1 MSYNVKEIHSNFHS
15 KMQSI
20 LITGKDKE
28 QVRQACKK
36 ICEENKISRF
46 DIEIIE
52 TEKTV
57 GIGDIRKLQEKLFL
71 KPLESAAKAVILEAY
86 LGMTP
91 DSQNAFLK
99 VLEEPPADTIIM
111 ILTSSLDF
119 VLPTVMSRCKLINLE
134 RVKQLSAEEIAV
146 NLLLLTELKNGT
158 PAKALK
164 IAQDNGKD
172 REVALEFLEG
182 LIISLHSKL
191 EKENLQILK
200 ALQKTYTIIKTTNV
214 SPRFALENLFLNF

>member
-1 MSYNVKEIHSNFHS
+1 
-15 KMQSI
+15 MQSL

-28 QVRQACKK
+28 QIRLAAQK

-57 GIGDIRKLQEKLFL
+57 GIGDIRRLQEKLFL
-71 KPLESAAKAVILEAY
+71 KPLEGEIKSVILEAFF
-86 LGMTP
+86 GMTP

-99 VLEEPPADTIIM
+99 VLEEPPADAIIM
-111 ILTSSLDF
+111 ILALSLDF

-134 RVKQLSAEEIAV
+134 RVRKITDEEISG
-146 NLLLLTELKNGT
+146 NLKLLYELKNGGT
-158 PAKALK
+158 TKALK

-172 REVALEFLEG
+172 REMALEFLER
-182 LIISLHSKL
+182 LIISLHTNL
-191 EKENLQILK
+191 ENKNGELSNEEFLRILK
-200 ALQKTYTIIKTTNV
+200 ALQNTYTIVKTTNV
-214 SPRFALENLFLNF
+214 APRLALENLFLSF

>member
-1 MSYNVKEIHSNFHS
+1 
-15 KMQSI
+15 MQSI

-28 QVRQACKK
+28 QLREAAQK
-36 ICEENKISRF
+36 ICLENKISRF

-71 KPLESAAKAVILEAY
+71 KPLESENKAVILEAF
-86 LGMTP
+86 LGMTA

-99 VLEEPPADTIIM
+99 VLEEPPTDTIIM
-111 ILTSSLDF
+111 ILTVSLDF
-119 VLPTVMSRCKLINLE
+119 VLPTVTSRCKLINLE
-134 RVKQLSAEEIAV
+134 RVKKLTDEEIAG
-146 NLLLLTELKNGT
+146 NLSIILELKNGGA
-158 PAKALK
+158 AKALK
-164 IAQDNGKD
+164 LAENYGKD

-182 LIISLHSKL
+182 LIISLDKNLGS
-191 EKENLQILK
+191 ENLQILK

-214 SPRFALENLFLNF
+214 NPRFALENLLLNL